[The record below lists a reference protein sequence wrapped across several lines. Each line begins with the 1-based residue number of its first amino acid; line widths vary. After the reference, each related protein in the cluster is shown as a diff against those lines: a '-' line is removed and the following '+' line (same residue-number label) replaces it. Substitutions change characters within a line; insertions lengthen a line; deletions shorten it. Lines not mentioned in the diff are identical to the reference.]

1 MSVIQPIISLSIR
14 LIRLVAVVLI
24 RAGRMD

>member
-1 MSVIQPIISLSIR
+1 MFAFALM
-14 LIRLVAVVLI
+14 AMLI